1 MEPDSAGSA
10 GAALYVVIPGDLDTR
25 TGGYGYDRRIIA
37 GLRDHGWTVNVV
49 RLDDSFPRPTPA
61 ARGHAAHML
70 AAIPDGSTVLMDG
83 LALGALPDEVEREAS
98 RLTIVALVH
107 HPLAA
112 ETGLDPALA
121 AALEISERRAL
132 AAVKSVVVT
141 SHATAGHLADYGVGR
156 ERLTVVEPGTDP
168 APLAR
173 GSCIDDE
180 PSRRRSLDG
189 QARFG
194 EARQSAARATAAAL
208 SPRPFE
214 LALLCVAT
222 LTPRKG
228 HALLLSALASI
239 PLRNW
244 RLTCAGSLDRDP
256 ATVAQVR
263 GQIRDVGLDDRIS
276 LVGDLDQ
283 SELAIQYDRADVFV
297 LATLYEG
304 YGMAVAEALARGVPV
319 ISTATGAIQDLV
331 GDAGVVVSPG
341 DLRAFTAALS
351 SVLGDPIRRAT
362 LKANACRGRDR
373 LPTWDAA
380 AAAMARTLSSQRAG

>member
-1 MEPDSAGSA
+1 MESEPASSAGS
-10 GAALYVVIPGDLDTR
+10 ALYVVIPGDLDTR

-37 GLRDHGWTVNVV
+37 GLREHGWTVNVV
-49 RLDDSFPRPTPA
+49 RLDDSFPGPTPA
-61 ARGHAAHML
+61 ARGHAAQVL

-83 LALGALPDEVEREAS
+83 LALGALPEEVEHEAS

-112 ETGLDPALA
+112 ETGLDPAVV

-132 AAVKSVVVT
+132 AAVRSVVVT
-141 SHATAGHLADYGVGR
+141 SHATAARLADYGVVSD
-156 ERLTVVEPGTDP
+156 RLTVVEPGTDP
-168 APLAR
+168 APPAR
-173 GSCIDDE
+173 GSAVGHEPSANDDE
-180 PSRRRSLDG
+180 PS
-189 QARFG
+189 
-194 EARQSAARATAAAL
+194 AL
-208 SPRPFE
+208 SPQPSE

-239 PLRNW
+239 PQRNW

-256 ATVAQVR
+256 ATVAQLR
-263 GQIRDVGLDDRIS
+263 EQIRHAGLDERVS

-283 SELAIQYDRADVFV
+283 SALAIQYDRADVFV

-304 YGMAVAEALARGVPV
+304 YGMAVAEALARGLPV

-331 GDAGVVVSPG
+331 GDAGLVVPPG

-351 SVLGDPIRRAT
+351 SVIGDPMRRAA
-362 LKANACRGRDR
+362 LRARACRRRDR

-380 AAAMARTLSSQRAG
+380 AAAMARTLESQRAG